1 MKTDFSRIGKFLGIG
16 LVSVLLAFLLL
27 NLATA
32 DESACTIEG
41 CEEYAIEFCA
51 AVGSEAD
58 CILNET
64 MACIQESEDSNH
76 NYCRAKN
83 FNLNSQNNARKGD
96 GIDPPGETK
105 CEYVGIA
112 ESEPPSFMFCHEE
125 EEWEYDED

>member
-32 DESACTIEG
+32 YESACTIEG
-41 CEEYAIEFCA
+41 CEAYALEYCA
-51 AVGSEAD
+51 AAGSDAD
-58 CILNET
+58 CIMNET
-64 MACIQESEDSNH
+64 LACIKESEDSNH

-83 FNLNSQNNARKGD
+83 FNLKSQNNARKGD

-105 CEYVGIA
+105 CEYVGISN
-112 ESEPPSFMFCHEE
+112 SEPPSFMFCQPDNEE
-125 EEWEYDED
+125 E